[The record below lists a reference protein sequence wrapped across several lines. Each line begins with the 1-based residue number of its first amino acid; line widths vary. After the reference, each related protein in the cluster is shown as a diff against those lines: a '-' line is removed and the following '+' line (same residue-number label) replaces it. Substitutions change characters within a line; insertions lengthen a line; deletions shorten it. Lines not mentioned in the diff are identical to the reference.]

1 MDKNTGTLNLHPDP
15 EFWSNLDLDPDLGP
29 DPGLSSLIKKTVL
42 QSRNYLFPVSTLTI
56 ISAPAPAPAI
66 AIYWHLKLF

>member
-1 MDKNTGTLNLHPDP
+1 M
-15 EFWSNLDLDPDLGP
+15 
-29 DPGLSSLIKKTVL
+29 LSSLIKKTVL

-66 AIYWHLKLF
+66 AIYWHLKLFLNTSTGTIGTNIGRNSFSLSSHPQN